1 MRTLKKTLSLVLV
14 VAMVLGLCVVGAS
27 AYNKVEDFTD
37 DVAKIGDAYYE
48 AVGVLTGIQVIDGMT
63 ETSFQPQGNYTR
75 EQAAKIIAYMMLGKA
90 DADSLRC
97 TKAPFDDVA
106 ADRWSAG
113 YIAFCVEQGIIDGMT
128 ETTFEPTGT
137 LTGFQ
142 WAKMLLC
149 AVGFGVKGEFTGS
162 SWSLNTAKYAHNVDL
177 FAGDLAGADHTAITR
192 EQAALYAFNVLTA
205 VDLVVYSESLGDY
218 IKGYNSWFVDRY
230 TPQGTLAE
238 TVFKLDNVVGI
249 VVDNEGMGAS
259 ATYVDSVVASEGT
272 VKVAAKT
279 DLNLMYHAARVWYV
293 AGKTNTGVF
302 TMDLAKVETTNCP
315 STATVAALKAPVS
328 IGNSLNGSVPYQLD
342 VVDNSAIG
350 AGKTSVVFYYKL
362 GSRGPVSNAD
372 KTTVIDTAK
381 YQNAK
386 ILTDISKVAYLDPV
400 IYIYTHSVKEA
411 GDADAYAVH
420 AYSPTATTGVVS
432 KIANDGT
439 ITLRD
444 GTVIG
449 KSNLARASLGYFDIG
464 HSYTFML
471 DTHGHYYGTAENLTL
486 VYYTGAYERVSGSY
500 VGEEVYNVQ
509 VADVQTGVATNV
521 RVNGAWKNNVNG
533 PVVDTVNMTAG
544 YYWLGEPNL
553 SGVYT
558 LQPWSPYDYNTDGGY
573 VHSDSATFRAS
584 TGVQVMPGVD
594 SNNAP
599 NVYYTAGSVKFVIA
613 SGRGSTYS
621 YATYNSVAELL
632 AGYNATGAT
641 TGSVTLADMA
651 LTTVRTTVGNVDT
664 TIVFAYD
671 VTATSRYVF
680 VPYSI
685 PASEW
690 NSMGEIADGRIMYYY
705 EKGAYLNGE
714 LVTIYYSTPTA
725 LERGFYSVEVN
736 ALGYTVLRHAF
747 PGQWF
752 YEAENVVK
760 SGNNYAQEFNG
771 KLRQFASDA
780 KIYDF
785 RKGVLASKLDAITA
799 LELFNYYNEPNLQL
813 AYTVNAAGEIDVCY
827 VTERNLGRVTVDEAA
842 DWAESDSWTIAEVAC
857 INNWGHEYEDE
868 VSFVLKPNFTNGYKP
883 AVGANMVVTLR
894 LVAADGVLSNPSE
907 VKVPGKVAA
916 DGDVEVSFSIADFA
930 NGTYSGRYAYE
941 VEVADVV
948 FAPFTVSTTTSLA
961 ISGANDANVLTVND
975 LAPGEDLYVKF
986 NKTSIP
992 AGMTV
997 DVTVNGKACDETV
1010 TSAAGSVQVGFNR
1023 TDSSKSFALI
1033 TSDTDLVI
1041 NTSVTVVVEIG
1052 YGADSPAAMDWN
1064 FKNPDSNANA
1074 DLKTYVL
1081 EPGQMITGMQLQS
1094 TGTISETND
1103 DYILSVVLYS
1113 DKYTSLDFT
1122 CYSVEA
1128 IKAANGVFTIKD
1140 FLPTVNSLQLRDFAF
1155 IDESLKAEGI

>member
-37 DVAKIGDAYYE
+37 DVDKIGDAYYE

-302 TMDLAKVETTNCP
+302 TYDLAKVETTNCP

-328 IGNSLNGSVPYQLD
+328 IGNSLNDSVPYQLD

-411 GDADAYAVH
+411 GDAGAYAVH

-449 KSNLARASLGYFDIG
+449 KSNLARASLDYFDIG

-573 VHSDSATFRAS
+573 VHSDRATFRAS

-930 NGTYSGRYAYE
+930 KGIYSGRYNYE

-948 FAPFTVSTTTSLA
+948 FAPFTVTTTTSLA
-961 ISGANDANVLTVND
+961 ISGADASNVLTVDD
-975 LAPGEDLYVKF
+975 LAPGEELYVNF
-986 NKTSIP
+986 DKTSIAP
-992 AGMTV
+992 GMRV
-997 DVTVNGKACDETV
+997 DVTVNGKACDGTV
-1010 TSAAGSVQVGFNR
+1010 TSIEDRVQVGFNR

-1033 TSDTDLVI
+1033 ASDTDLVI

-1113 DKYTSLDFT
+1113 DKDTSLDFT

-1155 IDESLKAEGI
+1155 IDESLKAVGI

>member
-162 SWSLNTAKYAHNVDL
+162 SWSLNTSKYAHNVDL

-238 TVFKLDNVVGI
+238 TVFKLDKVVGVI
-249 VVDNEGMGAS
+249 VDNEGMGAS
-259 ATYVDSVVASEGT
+259 VTYVDTNNTKVGV

-279 DLNLMYHAARVWYV
+279 DLDLMYHAARVWYV

-411 GDADAYAVH
+411 GDAEAYAVH

-449 KSNLARASLGYFDIG
+449 KSNLAGASLNISNIG

-471 DTHGHYYGTAENLTL
+471 DTHGHYYGTAENLNL

-930 NGTYSGRYAYE
+930 KGIYSGRYNYE

-948 FAPFTVSTTTSLA
+948 FAPFTVTTTTSLA
-961 ISGANDANVLTVND
+961 ISGADASNVLTVDD
-975 LAPGEDLYVKF
+975 LAPGEELYVNF
-986 NKTSIP
+986 DKTSIAP
-992 AGMTV
+992 GMRV
-997 DVTVNGKACDETV
+997 DVTVNGKACDGTV
-1010 TSAAGSVQVGFNR
+1010 TSIEDRVQVGFNR

-1033 TSDTDLVI
+1033 ASDTDLVI

-1113 DKYTSLDFT
+1113 DKDTSLDFT

>member
-37 DVAKIGDAYYE
+37 DVDKIGDAYYE

-162 SWSLNTAKYAHNVDL
+162 SWSLNTSKYAHNVDL

-238 TVFKLDNVVGI
+238 TVFKLDKVVGVI
-249 VVDNEGMGAS
+249 VDNEGMGAS
-259 ATYVDSVVASEGT
+259 VTYVDTNNTKVGV

-279 DLNLMYHAARVWYV
+279 DLDLMYHAARVWYV

-411 GDADAYAVH
+411 GDAEAYAVH

-449 KSNLARASLGYFDIG
+449 KSNLAGASLNISNIG

-471 DTHGHYYGTAENLTL
+471 DTHGHYYGTAENLNL

-930 NGTYSGRYAYE
+930 KGIYSGRYNYE

-948 FAPFTVSTTTSLA
+948 FAPFTVTTTTSLA
-961 ISGANDANVLTVND
+961 ISGADASNVLTVDD
-975 LAPGEDLYVKF
+975 LAPGEELYVNF
-986 NKTSIP
+986 DKTSIAP
-992 AGMTV
+992 GMRV
-997 DVTVNGKACDETV
+997 DVTVNGKACDGTV
-1010 TSAAGSVQVGFNR
+1010 TSIEDRVQVGFNR

-1033 TSDTDLVI
+1033 ASDTDLVI

-1113 DKYTSLDFT
+1113 DKDTSLDFT